1 MVVQRVLPPVPD
13 HVLGDVDH
21 DEVARAVPSDRAH
34 VREHRPGDLP
44 ERRVQDPQ
52 GHRDVHGLPLL
63 AQDVDVLVGADDE
76 RAVVLHDRHVFGERC
91 IREWLSE
98 NNTCP
103 KCRAVLFEADEDDWE
118 LDQESDFDSDYDM
131 DAEMEDEDEDD
142 DEDEN
147 EEPPLTPTQFAELC
161 AEEDYEVAVS
171 SGLLDTNARLS
182 RFRHDFCWVRE
193 MDVEETGGQRDEAEL
208 MEVYLDGTAF
218 PDFDPEILPMAL
230 ANDFADGTL
239 SVDFDPEIM
248 PMRAIDSL
256 AR

>member
-1 MVVQRVLPPVPD
+1 MSSSPTLTREEFLANLSPVPI
-13 HVLGDVDH
+13 
-21 DEVARAVPSDRAH
+21 ARSATIDKDTTCIICIA
-34 VREHRPGDLP
+34 
-44 ERRVQDPQ
+44 DP
-52 GHRDVHGLPLL
+52 
-63 AQDVDVLVGADDE
+63 VDVLVGADDE
-76 RAVVLHDRHVFGERC
+76 HAVVLHDRHVFGERC

-131 DAEMEDEDEDD
+131 DAEMEDEDEDE
-142 DEDEN
+142 DEDENEN
-147 EEPPLTPTQFAELC
+147 EEPPLTPAQFAELC